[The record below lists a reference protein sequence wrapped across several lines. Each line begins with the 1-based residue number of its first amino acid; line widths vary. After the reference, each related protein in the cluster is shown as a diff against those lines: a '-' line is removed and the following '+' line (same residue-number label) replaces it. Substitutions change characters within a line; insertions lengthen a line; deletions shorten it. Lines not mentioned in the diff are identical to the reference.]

1 VSERWQHALSIDP
14 TRLDDG
20 WYADAAASSTFGTG
34 PWTATLT
41 VMGRTGPALEHDA
54 TAAVFTAWQLTPRV
68 TIEAGYGGFMSDPFL
83 GFGRATSGNL
93 GARVAIGRV
102 AARPPELVMAQRVG
116 ARVLV
121 RVRVPGATSVA
132 IAGEWTNWS
141 PVQLRRIKAGSHEW
155 EVDFELAPGTYRF
168 NLLVDGARWTLPAGV
183 ASVPDELG
191 GRVALLVVP
200 PR

>member
-1 VSERWQHALSIDP
+1 
-14 TRLDDG
+14 
-20 WYADAAASSTFGTG
+20 
-34 PWTATLT
+34 
-41 VMGRTGPALEHDA
+41 M
-54 TAAVFTAWQLTPRV
+54 AVRH
-68 TIEAGYGGFMSDPFL
+68 
-83 GFGRATSGNL
+83 
-93 GARVAIGRV
+93 
-102 AARPPELVMAQRVG
+102 PELVVARRVG

-121 RVRVPGATSVA
+121 RVRLSGATSVA

-155 EVDFELAPGTYRF
+155 EGDFELAPGTYRF